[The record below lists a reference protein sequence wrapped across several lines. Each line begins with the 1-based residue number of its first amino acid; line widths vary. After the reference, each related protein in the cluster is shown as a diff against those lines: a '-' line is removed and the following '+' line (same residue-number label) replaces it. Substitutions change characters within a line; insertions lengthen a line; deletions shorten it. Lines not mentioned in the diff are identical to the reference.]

1 MGHTQYTLQHRTT
14 NTTIQCNEEQ
24 QIHNTHYNVEQQIQ
38 INNTMKNNKY
48 RSHINTNRNDTHH
61 HLIDGVHN
69 VVHLSPAIETIKSL
83 PLSVFQTFKNHLSM
97 EKQELVES

>member
-1 MGHTQYTLQHRTT
+1 MGGWKHFHPPWFWKPPGAIWATQFYFKYKYMCTIYITRTD
-14 NTTIQCNEEQ
+14 
-24 QIHNTHYNVEQQIQ
+24 
-38 INNTMKNNKY
+38 
-48 RSHINTNRNDTHH
+48 INTNRNDTHH